1 MRLKARGAKMPS
13 TQALRLQEMM
23 KRQQRLPDYT
33 LSLYPVEVKKRSF
46 ERLEKG
52 DLVLLESKRLTLYLC
67 RDETIDASCSV
78 ISQDG
83 LRKIEVTDLIKKPEK
98 KSDSKKYKI
107 LFPVLAQLPGR
118 KIEPGT
124 VIDISDIDISQVTL
138 LHEGKSIAAGH
149 LVIFEDEIAIMI
161 DSCHDKGKK

>member
-1 MRLKARGAKMPS
+1 MPPKVRGTKMPS

-33 LSLYPVEVKKRSF
+33 LSLYPVEVKKRSL

-52 DLVLLESKRLTLYLC
+52 DLILLESKRLVLC
-67 RDETIDASCSV
+67 LSRDETIHASCSV

-83 LRKIEVTDLIKKPEK
+83 SKKIEIIDLIMKPEK
-98 KSDSKKYKI
+98 QSDSKKYQK
-107 LFPVLAQLPGR
+107 LFPVLAQLSGR
-118 KIEPGT
+118 KIEPGA
-124 VIDISDIDISQVTL
+124 VIDISHIDISQVTL
-138 LHEGKSIAAGH
+138 QHEGKSIAAGH
-149 LVIFEDEIAIMI
+149 LVIVEDEIAIMI